1 MQFTTLSVTT
11 FALLFAA
18 FTAVTT
24 TGCGSKP
31 ADTATTPT
39 SQPAAAQPAAQAD
52 EHPEDE
58 AAHHEAMEKAA
69 AAHPGPLVPFGAAKP
84 GDKTTCP
91 VSGETFVV
99 AADSPKADYDGKTY
113 YFCCGGCAGD
123 FKADPASFLKKK

>member
-11 FALLFAA
+11 FALLFAG

-24 TGCGSKP
+24 TGCGNKP
-31 ADTATTPT
+31 AETATAPT
-39 SQPAAAQPAAQAD
+39 SQPAAKAD
-52 EHPEDE
+52 EHPKDE
-58 AAHHEAMEKAA
+58 EEHHEAMEKAA
-69 AAHPGPLVPFGAAKP
+69 AAHPGPVVPFGEAKV

-99 AADSPKADYDGKTY
+99 DADSPKAEYEGKTY